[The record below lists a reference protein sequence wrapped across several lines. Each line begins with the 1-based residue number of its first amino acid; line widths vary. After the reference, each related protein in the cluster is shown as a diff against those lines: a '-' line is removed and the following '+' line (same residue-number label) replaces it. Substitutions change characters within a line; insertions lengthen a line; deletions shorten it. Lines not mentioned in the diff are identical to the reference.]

1 MFFQYFQQKGIEIW
15 ARPILPVYRGKYSYS
30 IVFLNR
36 RTDGTP
42 SEVSVTLRELGLD
55 NTDGYHISDLYD
67 NYDYGIVT
75 PERRFKVD
83 VNPSGSKFFLIR
95 ILNYLCFFKCT
106 DPRSITKSSG
116 VIAICFKI
124 WSSECQ
130 FCNSFT
136 TQTKDEIDILKI

>member
-1 MFFQYFQQKGIEIW
+1 MNFSEFANFVFVKIDAQPAFPYLLIYLMKLFLNFFFQQKGIEIW
-15 ARPILPVYRGKYSYS
+15 ARPILPVYRGKYSYA

-55 NTDGYHISDLYD
+55 HNDGYHITDLYD

-83 VNPSGSKFFLIR
+83 VNPSGSK
-95 ILNYLCFFKCT
+95 
-106 DPRSITKSSG
+106 
-116 VIAICFKI
+116 
-124 WSSECQ
+124 
-130 FCNSFT
+130 
-136 TQTKDEIDILKI
+136 

>member
-1 MFFQYFQQKGIEIW
+1 MILFILQQKGIEIW
-15 ARPILPVYRGKYSYS
+15 ARPILPVYRGKYSYG

-55 NTDGYHISDLYD
+55 HTDGYHITDLYD

-83 VNPSGSKFFLIR
+83 VNPSGSKQNNNNQILIK
-95 ILNYLCFFKCT
+95 KCWLLLKC
-106 DPRSITKSSG
+106 KS
-116 VIAICFKI
+116 K
-124 WSSECQ
+124 
-130 FCNSFT
+130 
-136 TQTKDEIDILKI
+136 

>member
-1 MFFQYFQQKGIEIW
+1 MPCLLFHIFIFEEINSDFFFQQKGIEIW
-15 ARPILPVYRGKYSYS
+15 ARPILPVYRGKYSYA

-55 NTDGYHISDLYD
+55 HNDGYHITDLYD

-83 VNPSGSKFFLIR
+83 VNPSGSK
-95 ILNYLCFFKCT
+95 
-106 DPRSITKSSG
+106 
-116 VIAICFKI
+116 
-124 WSSECQ
+124 
-130 FCNSFT
+130 
-136 TQTKDEIDILKI
+136 